1 MLRKNAKKKITSLL
15 SDCVCLK
22 VKYSRRWR
30 DYSDAFLLF
39 QYTRMRNWKK
49 MNLSVA
55 KEVVIQQRAGEYA
68 TKDFQKGIPKKAK
81 LAGRS
86 GGK

>member
-1 MLRKNAKKKITSLL
+1 
-15 SDCVCLK
+15 
-22 VKYSRRWR
+22 
-30 DYSDAFLLF
+30 
-39 QYTRMRNWKK
+39 

-68 TKDFQKGIPKKAK
+68 PKDFQNGIPKKAK